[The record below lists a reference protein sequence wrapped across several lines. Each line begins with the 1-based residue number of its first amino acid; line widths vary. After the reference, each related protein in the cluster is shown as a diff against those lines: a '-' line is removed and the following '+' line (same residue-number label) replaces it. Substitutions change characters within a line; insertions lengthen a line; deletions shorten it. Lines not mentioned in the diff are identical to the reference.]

1 MHFYS
6 INCLCLRDLKII
18 GMEAIR
24 IMPGNIIHFRTNCTS
39 LKQWTPDGS
48 VKRQIYYVFLF
59 SNSRKLNNCKKVG
72 VVLPNELL
80 T

>member
-6 INCLCLRDLKII
+6 INCKCLRDLKII
-18 GMEAIR
+18 GMEAIP
-24 IMPGNIIHFRTNCTS
+24 IMSGNIIAG
-39 LKQWTPDGS
+39 LKMWTPGGS

-59 SNSRKLNNCKKVG
+59 SNSRKLKICKKVG
-72 VVLPNELL
+72 VVLPNDLL